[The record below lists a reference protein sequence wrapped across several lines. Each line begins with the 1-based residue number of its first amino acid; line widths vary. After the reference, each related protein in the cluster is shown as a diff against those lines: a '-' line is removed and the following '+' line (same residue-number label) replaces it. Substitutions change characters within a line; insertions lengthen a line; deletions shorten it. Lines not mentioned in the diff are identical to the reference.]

1 MIDKGDYLYKV
12 TYDNDDIHVEPTKIV
27 DVKTHKYILRYWT
40 DTIMNPMSSVMLPN
54 YGVYREYTCDNGEMY
69 TQNNIDNLHTYE
81 HRGFWICSKRTIAE
95 KYVKKKEEQ

>member
-1 MIDKGDYLYKV
+1 MIKEGDYLYKV
-12 TYDNDDIHVEPTKIV
+12 TVDNDNVSVEPTKIV
-27 DVKTHKYILRYWT
+27 DVKNHNYILRHWG

-69 TQNNIDNLHTYE
+69 TQNNIDNLYTYE

-95 KYVKKKEEQ
+95 KYIKKKERK